1 MNRLIIIC
9 LGVIA
14 SFPYAS
20 ADWAPMAKVN
30 IDVVDEQHRPV
41 GSAQITVSAFGGG
54 QAQILQTDQD
64 GRVVARLRSH
74 GSVGGSVSKEGFYT
88 SGYRFSLLDHVPKGV
103 TVGRRYPD
111 VTHRV
116 VIRPKLKPAPM
127 YAYRFSRSIPV
138 EGEEIGID
146 LLKADWVAPHGKG
159 EVADVMVKI
168 VSYDPAGR
176 GGGELHWR
184 FPGAHNGLVPIAK
197 EQLAWDSDY
206 RMPRHA
212 PASGY
217 ISDWTYKAYWKGQD
231 IASEFAPDGIPLGRQ
246 PYFLRIRSRASDEG
260 KFVGA
265 LYGRIDYMQGSSSAS
280 IYWSARAAKTAPF
293 VSFTYHVNPDG
304 TRNLEFDPERNLFT
318 DPPWDRN
325 NFPRQP

>member
-1 MNRLIIIC
+1 MNKFIM
-9 LGVIA
+9 
-14 SFPYAS
+14 PYLCAVFLLS
-20 ADWAPMAKVN
+20 SVTSHSMPTAKVT
-30 IDVVDEQHRPV
+30 IEVVDEAGRPV
-41 GSAQITVSAFGGG
+41 PDAKVGISFWGAGEGRVLT
-54 QAQILQTDQD
+54 TDRE
-64 GRVVARLRSH
+64 GRVVESSKTH
-74 GSVGGSVSKEGFYT
+74 GSAGGAVTKDGFYKT
-88 SGYRFSLLDHVPKGV
+88 TFQFSLFDHVPKGV

-116 VIRPKLKPAPM
+116 VIRPKLKPVPM
-127 YAYRFSRSIPV
+127 YAYQFSRAIPV

-168 VSYDPAGR
+168 MSYDPAGR

-293 VSFTYHVNPDG
+293 VSFTYYVNPDG
-304 TRNLEFDPERNLFT
+304 TRNMEFDPERNLFT